1 MWRYVIWFDRVE
13 VIWFQWVDWSIWLSD
28 WGHWLIWFMWCIWCD
43 CRYVLVLVVL
53 AWIDVFDAIWF
64 CEFIRFYVVWC
75 DVVRLNCVE
84 LSGSIVCSWVSWLNC
99 LTWLIWLISC
109 GWGDVLIWFDML
121 YLSWFVCMWCDHWI
135 WYAVRWVDWV
145 ELIWVYWCGLLIW
158 SSCVVWL
165 VWVDLIYVLSW
176 GVLSWVDC
184 VCELIWFG
192 WIRCDVSWLNLSDF
206 IDWVDCL
213 IDVTDWL

>member
-1 MWRYVIWFDRVE
+1 MMCWFQLSWFDLILFSWFDVMRWCALMWRYVIWFDRVE

-84 LSGSIVCSWVSWLNC
+84 LNWLA
-99 LTWLIWLISC
+99 LIWV
-109 GWGDVLIWFDML
+109 GWFDL
-121 YLSWFVCMWCDHWI
+121 TL
-135 WYAVRWVDWV
+135 WV
-145 ELIWVYWCGLLIW
+145 ELRWVGAVWFELIELLLLIGW
-158 SSCVVWL
+158 CDWL
-165 VWVDLIYVLSW
+165 V
-176 GVLSWVDC
+176 GV
-184 VCELIWFG
+184 
-192 WIRCDVSWLNLSDF
+192 
-206 IDWVDCL
+206 IDGFM
-213 IDVTDWL
+213 